1 LDQFLYASPAF
12 KLTVAHQPICAR
24 TEVLTPQ
31 ESTMDATVVEV
42 DLINYSEIAHQ
53 IERELG
59 LGAAGVSL
67 LNQQLEDLVKRALHP
82 LRLEPKKIIKNN
94 SGDGFVL
101 VFDHPDD
108 AHRFSVEF
116 HKVCI
121 EHNQRF
127 ANKSAHRWFRV
138 GAATG
143 DLNEVDN
150 QIAGVSIIEAVRLES
165 KGNKGHIL
173 IDKKTYSSLTN
184 VCRNDYPSKSEPIT
198 DKHNNIHQ
206 AHRYVINGI
215 PEERSPGVVSPTEL
229 WASNNRLSDEVF
241 AVEILTQP
249 VKLER
254 DKYGAVTVTINRNG
268 VKDMVISNAGKSAM
282 TERYV
287 TLKNKPVLLQ
297 LDREVQTFLVAGGS
311 PDTMSIDLPELRTRL
326 RWASGGVLSIVTDPH
341 GKQWVPLFFRDI
353 RPYGWNIALGTTE
366 RWFNKT
372 SRLVDRNYNLELD
385 LNSPR
390 TFIFREFLEESIV
403 VNGDPRANETLIHKR
418 FRFINTES
426 PVSDE
431 RATEFYEKHSNLREA
446 EDRLKLKESESTT
459 DVTFQKTNCSL
470 RVLSDSGSLRTNDL
484 LICFSLLDLGI
495 EVVRVA
501 RYNFMEGDWMLD
513 GEIREKHR
521 AETGQT
527 ERELIRMPVAML
539 SLEYLREIF
548 ASREDWHCYTFGPQ
562 PSIQVQRA
570 PTRDEII
577 YFSWDIERRMKAVE
591 GEWGENWHRD
601 RFVDWYD
608 KFGSYFVEES
618 KSAENRWQVSSAS
631 PAKLFVPGT
640 AKILNL
646 YFCLLDGK
654 EQND

>member
-1 LDQFLYASPAF
+1 
-12 KLTVAHQPICAR
+12 
-24 TEVLTPQ
+24 
-31 ESTMDATVVEV
+31 MDATVVEV
-42 DLINYSEIAHQ
+42 DLINYSEIARQ

-59 LGAAGVSL
+59 IGAAGVSL

-82 LRLEPKKIIKNN
+82 LRLEPKKIIKNKR
-94 SGDGFVL
+94 GDGFVL

-121 EHNQRF
+121 DHNQRF

-150 QIAGVSIIEAVRLES
+150 EIAGVSIIEAVRLES

-173 IDKKTYSSLTN
+173 IDKKTYGSLTN
-184 VCRNDYPSKSEPIT
+184 VCRNDYPPKSEPIT
-198 DKHNNIHQ
+198 DKHNNIHH
-206 AHRYVINGI
+206 AHRYAMNGI

-241 AVEILTQP
+241 AVELLTRP

-254 DKYGAVTVTINRNG
+254 DAHGVVTVTINRDG
-268 VKDMVISNAGKSAM
+268 VEDMVISNAGKTAM

-287 TLKNKPVLLQ
+287 TPENKPDLLQ
-297 LDREVQTFLVAGGS
+297 LDREIQTFLAAGG
-311 PDTMSIDLPELRTRL
+311 PADTMRLDLPKRL
-326 RWASGGVLSIVTDPH
+326 RWASGGVLSIVTYPN
-341 GKQWVPLFFRDI
+341 GTQWVPLFFRDI
-353 RPYGWNIALGTTE
+353 RPYGWNISLGTTE
-366 RWFNKT
+366 RWFND
-372 SRLVDRNYNLELD
+372 SDLLDPSYNLYAD

-390 TFIFREFLEESIV
+390 TFILREFLEESIV
-403 VNGDPRANETLIHKR
+403 VNGDPKTDGTLVHKP
-418 FRFINTES
+418 FRFHNQPAFFEN
-426 PVSDE
+426 
-431 RATEFYEKHSNLREA
+431 RAKKFYSKHSQLREE
-446 EDRLKLKESESTT
+446 EDKLTIKEERGSTIEVRFDNT
-459 DVTFQKTNCSL
+459 KCSL
-470 RVLSDSGSLRTNDL
+470 RVLSDSGGEETNDL

-495 EVVRVA
+495 EVVKVA
-501 RYNFMEGDWMLD
+501 KYNLGDGDWMLD
-513 GEIREKHR
+513 GEIWEKHR

-527 ERELIRMPVAML
+527 ERQLIRMPVAML

-548 ASREDWHCYTFGPQ
+548 AGHEDWHCYTFGPQ

-570 PTRDEII
+570 PGRDEII
-577 YFSWDIERRMKAVE
+577 YFPWDSERRMKAVE
-591 GEWGENWHRD
+591 GEWGNKWHRD

-608 KFGSYFVEES
+608 KFGSNFVEES
-618 KSAENRWQVSSAS
+618 KSADNQWQMSSAS
-631 PAKLFVPGT
+631 PSRLFVPGA

-654 EQND
+654 EKNE

>member
-1 LDQFLYASPAF
+1 LDQFLYAPPAF
-12 KLTVAHQPICAR
+12 KLTVAHQLICAS
-24 TEVLTPQ
+24 TEELTRQ
-31 ESTMDATVVEV
+31 ESTMDATIVEV
-42 DLINYSEIAHQ
+42 DLINYSELAHQ

-67 LNQQLEDLVKRALHP
+67 LNQQLEDLVKGALHP
-82 LRLEPKKIIKNN
+82 LRLEPRKIIKTK

-101 VFDHPDD
+101 VFDDADD

-116 HKVCI
+116 HKVCFD
-121 EHNQRF
+121 HNQRF

-150 QIAGVSIIEAVRLES
+150 KIAGVSIIGAVRLES

-184 VCRNDYPSKSEPIT
+184 VCRNDYPPKSEPIT
-198 DKHNNIHQ
+198 DKHNNIHH
-206 AHRYVINGI
+206 AHRYVMKEI
-215 PEERSPGVVSPTEL
+215 PEERSPGVVSPPEL
-229 WASNNRLSDEVF
+229 WASNSRLSDEVF
-241 AVEILTQP
+241 AIELLTQP

-254 DKYGAVTVTINRNG
+254 DAHGAVTVTINRDG
-268 VKDMVISNAGKSAM
+268 VVDMVISNAGKSAM

-287 TLKNKPVLLQ
+287 TPENKPDLLQ
-297 LDREVQTFLVAGGS
+297 LDREVQTFLAAGGP
-311 PDTMSIDLPELRTRL
+311 PDTMSINLPKLDTRL
-326 RWASGGVLSIVTDPH
+326 RWPSGGVLSIVTDPN

-372 SRLVDRNYNLELD
+372 SGLVDRSYNLEAD

-403 VNGDPRANETLIHKR
+403 VNGDPRTNETLIHKR

-426 PVSDE
+426 PVSHE
-431 RATEFYEKHSNLREA
+431 RATEFYEKHSNLRKA
-446 EDRLKLKESESTT
+446 EGDRLKLEESESTT

-470 RVLSDSGSLRTNDL
+470 RVLSDSGSLRTSDL

-501 RYNFMEGDWMLD
+501 RYNFEEGDWMLD

-521 AETGQT
+521 AETGRT

-548 ASREDWHCYTFGPQ
+548 SREDWHCYTFGPQ

-577 YFSWDIERRMKAVE
+577 YFPWDIERRMKAVE
-591 GEWGENWHRD
+591 GEWGEEWHRD

-608 KFGSYFVEES
+608 KSGSYFVEES
-618 KSAENRWQVSSAS
+618 RSADNQWRVSSAS
-631 PAKLFVPGT
+631 PSKLFVPGT

-646 YFCLLDGK
+646 YFCLLDG
-654 EQND
+654 